1 VKGSDRS
8 FCDGSS
14 SRKASLLSGNKR
26 LPKSVKEVVLMASVG
41 PVAPREWNA
50 VDLGAFFVRNRSEF
64 LAHAKRVT
72 RTSAEAEEVV
82 QDSLVRV
89 LLACP
94 ELESADHALSY
105 FHRVIENLSIDLH
118 RREGRQPR
126 LVVLDDATSEVEAKW
141 SVDPDYSE
149 QIAAAD
155 DAAIVRE
162 AISLLSPAER
172 AALVMW
178 EFEGRSTA
186 EIARKLGIKESTV
199 RHTLS
204 RARAGLRRI
213 LSERII
219 DEERGLTALDFLSVA
234 YRKAETAVQ
243 KSSKVAF
250 SLALVFTA
258 FLGFNSLAPTD
269 FVANEPVATAER
281 SIEENGSA
289 SALSNS
295 RGGSID
301 EESIESDTDEVSQEI
316 AGLTAKAITR
326 SFSVSAV
333 DLAFAGLDGQGL
345 PTGFTV
351 ADSLGSL
358 GVLFSGQQNSI
369 ITETGL
375 LLSNIVS
382 TKSGAT
388 NVLINQSVVFD
399 AFGTSYIAQVSVGI
413 DGGWRPLRL
422 SYVTSDIERVAS
434 GNYLLN
440 AVMMVD
446 SAMETYVKVPTS
458 TSGTDLS
465 SAPKFISTRV
475 TLDPT
480 KTKILAQAVLVS
492 ADSQGDGA

>member
-1 VKGSDRS
+1 MTRVGT
-8 FCDGSS
+8 
-14 SRKASLLSGNKR
+14 SG
-26 LPKSVKEVVLMASVG
+26 
-41 PVAPREWNA
+41 PREWSA
-50 VDLGAFFVRNRSEF
+50 SDLGAFFVANRSEF

-72 RTSAEAEEVV
+72 RSHAEAEEIV

-94 ELESADHALSY
+94 DLESENHALSY
-105 FHRVIENLSIDLH
+105 FHRVIENLSIDFH

-126 LVVLDDATSEVEAKW
+126 LVVLDDATSEVEAMW
-141 SVDPDYSE
+141 SVDPDFSE

-186 EIARKLGIKESTV
+186 EIARELGIRESTV

-219 DEERGLTALDFLSVA
+219 DEERGLTAVDFLSVA

-243 KSSKVAF
+243 KSSKVAL
-250 SLALVFTA
+250 SLILVFTA

-281 SIEENGSA
+281 SIEENGA
-289 SALSNS
+289 
-295 RGGSID
+295 
-301 EESIESDTDEVSQEI
+301 VSTFPNPQSEI
-316 AGLTAKAITR
+316 ATNESNKPGANDLNQDIATSIKKETSRLFVVNA
-326 SFSVSAV
+326 VSRT
-333 DLAFAGLDGQGL
+333 FPGLDSEGL

-351 ADSLGSL
+351 ADSFGSL
-358 GVLFSGQQNSI
+358 GALFEGQQTSI

-382 TKSGAT
+382 TKSGAAS
-388 NVLINQSVVFD
+388 VLINQSIVLD
-399 AFGTSYIAQVSVGI
+399 GFGTSYIAKVSAGI
-413 DGGWRPLRL
+413 NGGWQPLRL
-422 SYVTSDIERVAS
+422 SYVASEVERLAS
-434 GNYLLN
+434 GNYLLT
-440 AVMMVD
+440 AFMMVD
-446 SAMETYVKVPTS
+446 SAVETSVKVPTR

-465 SAPKFISTRV
+465 SAPKFVSTRV
-475 TLDPT
+475 LLDPT

>member
-1 VKGSDRS
+1 MVVMAPYISD
-8 FCDGSS
+8 
-14 SRKASLLSGNKR
+14 
-26 LPKSVKEVVLMASVG
+26 
-41 PVAPREWNA
+41 PREWSA
-50 VDLGAFFVRNRSEF
+50 ADLGAFFVVNRSEF
-64 LAHAKRVT
+64 LAHAKRVA
-72 RTSAEAEEVV
+72 RTTAEAEEVV

-94 ELESADHALSY
+94 ELESAEHALSY
-105 FHRVIENLSIDLH
+105 FHRVIENLSIDHH

-126 LVVLDDATSEVEAKW
+126 LVVLDDATSEVEARW

-186 EIARKLGIKESTV
+186 EIARELGIKESTV

-219 DEERGLTALDFLSVA
+219 DEKHGLTALDLLSVA
-234 YRKAETAVQ
+234 YRKAEVVVQ
-243 KSSKVAF
+243 KSSKV
-250 SLALVFTA
+250 SLSLILVFTA

-269 FVANEPVATAER
+269 LVASEPVATAER
-281 SIEENGSA
+281 SIEENGAVST
-289 SALSNS
+289 LPNS
-295 RGGSID
+295 QSERID
-301 EESIESDTDEVSQEI
+301 EESSEQGSNYLNQEI
-316 AGLTAKAITR
+316 AVSANKETDR
-326 SFSVSAV
+326 EFSVNAAN
-333 DLAFAGLDGQGL
+333 LTFAGLDSEGR
-345 PTGFTV
+345 PTGFTI

-358 GVLFSGQQNSI
+358 GVLFAGQQSSI
-369 ITETGL
+369 TTETGL

-388 NVLINQSVVFD
+388 NVLINQSVVLD

-413 DGGWRPLRL
+413 EGGWRPLRL
-422 SYVTSDIERVAS
+422 SYISSDVERLTS
-434 GNYLLN
+434 GNYLLT
-440 AVMMVD
+440 AIMMVD
-446 SAMETYVKVPTS
+446 SAVETAVKVPSS
-458 TSGTDLS
+458 TSGIDLS
-465 SAPKFISTRV
+465 SAPDFILTRV
-475 TLDPT
+475 MLDPT
-480 KTKILAQAVLVS
+480 KTKILTQAVLVS
-492 ADSQGDGA
+492 ADSQADGA

>member
-1 VKGSDRS
+1 
-8 FCDGSS
+8 
-14 SRKASLLSGNKR
+14 
-26 LPKSVKEVVLMASVG
+26 MAPDTS
-41 PVAPREWNA
+41 APREWSA
-50 VDLGAFFVRNRSEF
+50 ADLGAFFVVNRSEF

-72 RTSAEAEEVV
+72 RTTAEAEEVV

-94 ELESADHALSY
+94 ELESTDHALSY
-105 FHRVIENLSIDLH
+105 FHRVIENLSIDHH

-186 EIARKLGIKESTV
+186 EIARELGIKESTV

-219 DEERGLTALDFLSVA
+219 DQEDGLTALDLLSVA
-234 YRKAETAVQ
+234 YRKAEVVVQ
-243 KSSKVAF
+243 KSSKV
-250 SLALVFTA
+250 SLSLVLVFTA

-269 FVANEPVATAER
+269 FVANEPVTTVER
-281 SIEENGSA
+281 SIEENGAVST
-289 SALSNS
+289 LQNS
-295 RGGSID
+295 QN
-301 EESIESDTDEVSQEI
+301 ESINKESNEQGTNDQNQQIAVSTSKE
-316 AGLTAKAITR
+316 TTR
-326 SFSVSAV
+326 AFSVNTAS
-333 DLAFAGLDGQGL
+333 LTFAGLNSEGL
-345 PTGFTV
+345 PTGFTI
-351 ADSLGSL
+351 ADSLGTL
-358 GVLFSGQQNSI
+358 GILFSGQQKSI

-388 NVLINQSVVFD
+388 NVLINQSIVLD
-399 AFGTSYIAQVSVGI
+399 AFGTSYVAQVSVGI
-413 DGGWRPLRL
+413 DGGWRPLLL
-422 SYVTSDIERVAS
+422 SYVSSDVERLAS
-434 GNYLLN
+434 GNYLLS

-446 SAMETYVKVPTS
+446 SAMEIAVKVPTS
-458 TSGTDLS
+458 TAGADLS
-465 SAPKFISTRV
+465 SAPRFVSTRV
-475 TLDPT
+475 MLDPT